1 VKRNRVQT
9 HPVIDD
15 EMMEKRIEDE
25 EVSLNLI
32 SRIREGLICS
42 GRRPWG

>member
-1 VKRNRVQT
+1 
-9 HPVIDD
+9 
-15 EMMEKRIEDE
+15 MMEKRIEDE

-32 SRIREGLICS
+32 RRIHEGLICS